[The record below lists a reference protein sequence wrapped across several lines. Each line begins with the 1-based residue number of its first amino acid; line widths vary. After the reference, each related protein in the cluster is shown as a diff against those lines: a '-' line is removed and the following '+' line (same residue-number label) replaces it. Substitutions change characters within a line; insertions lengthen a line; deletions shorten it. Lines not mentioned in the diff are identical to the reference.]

1 MHDRQ
6 PRKSMEDE
14 FAGGDIED
22 TGSAELPGYTPDPDN
37 GKKVEAACQFKNE
50 GGTMRIGEKEKK
62 EKEKWPKLEN
72 EKK

>member
-1 MHDRQ
+1 
-6 PRKSMEDE
+6 MEDE

-37 GKKVEAACQFKNE
+37 VKKVEPASQFENE

-62 EKEKWPKLEN
+62 EKEK
-72 EKK
+72 